1 MAKSK
6 LEEALEKYMSD
17 TAVTLRAGIL
27 EEAKY
32 PDGTQVAQ
40 VGYIQEYGAPE
51 AKIPPRPFFRAV
63 INEGKQAWPAI
74 LASGVEHY
82 QGDVKSALALL
93 GEQIVGELSQSV
105 RDWNSPPNAP
115 ATIAKKGFNKPL
127 IDTGQMA
134 NSFSYEVTDD

>member
-6 LEEALEKYMSD
+6 LEEALEKYMSG

-63 INEGKQAWPAI
+63 INEGKQTWPSI
-74 LASGVEHY
+74 LAAGVKHY

-93 GEQIVGELSQSV
+93 GDQIVGELSQSV
-105 RDWNSPPNAP
+105 RDWSSPPNAP
-115 ATIAKKGFNKPL
+115 ATIARKGFNKPL
-127 IDTGQMA
+127 IDAGQMA

>member
-6 LEEALEKYMSD
+6 LEEALEKYMSGR
-17 TAVTLRAGIL
+17 VELRAGIL

-63 INEGKQAWPAI
+63 INEGKQTWPSI
-74 LASGVEHY
+74 LAAGVEHY

-93 GEQIVGELSQSV
+93 GAQIVGELSQSV
-105 RDWNSPPNAP
+105 RDWSSPPNAP
-115 ATIAKKGFNKPL
+115 ATIARKGFNKPL

>member
-6 LEEALEKYMSD
+6 LEEALERYMSG

-63 INEGKQAWPAI
+63 IAEGKSTWPAI

-82 QGDVKSALALL
+82 RGDVKSALALL
-93 GEQIVGELSQSV
+93 GDQIVGELSQSV
-105 RDWNSPPNAP
+105 RDWSSPPNAP

-127 IDTGQMA
+127 IDTGRMA
-134 NSFSYEVTDD
+134 NSFSYEVNDD

>member
-6 LEEALEKYMSD
+6 LEEALEKYMSG

-32 PDGTQVAQ
+32 PDGNQVAQ

-134 NSFSYEVTDD
+134 NSFSYEVNDD

>member
-6 LEEALEKYMSD
+6 LEEALEKYMSG

-40 VGYIQEYGAPE
+40 VGYIQEFGAAE

-63 INEGKQAWPAI
+63 INEGKQTWPSI
-74 LASGVEHY
+74 LAAGVEHY

-105 RDWNSPPNAP
+105 RDWSSPPNAP
-115 ATIAKKGFNKPL
+115 ATIARKGFNKPL

>member
-6 LEEALEKYMSD
+6 LEEALEKYMSG

-63 INEGKQAWPAI
+63 INEGKQTWTSI
-74 LASGVEHY
+74 LAAGVEHY

-93 GEQIVGELSQSV
+93 GDQIVGELSQSV
-105 RDWNSPPNAP
+105 RDWSSPPNAP
-115 ATIAKKGFNKPL
+115 ATIARKGFNKPL

>member
-6 LEEALEKYMSD
+6 LEEALEKYMPG

-63 INEGKQAWPAI
+63 INEGKQSWPAI
-74 LASGVEHY
+74 LASSVEHY
-82 QGDVKSALALL
+82 QGDVKSALSLL
-93 GEQIVGELSQSV
+93 GEQIVGELSQSI

-115 ATIAKKGFNKPL
+115 ATIVKKGFNKPL

>member
-6 LEEALEKYMSD
+6 LEEALEKYISG

-115 ATIAKKGFNKPL
+115 ATFAKKGFNKPL

>member
-6 LEEALEKYMSD
+6 LEEALEKYMSG

-63 INEGKQAWPAI
+63 INEGKQVWPAI

-134 NSFSYEVTDD
+134 NSFSYEVSDD